1 MKTYE
6 YDSMIVRRHHMC
18 DQGVITFMVDLNTAN
33 QTEES
38 AFGVVF
44 NLQEELGGDYSYIG
58 MEIEI
63 SRKTMIIYKKYRDTY
78 YQIGDVRRGE
88 MDLAGG
94 TMVVIKSRN
103 GQVEIIINRQPV
115 IAFDEYLVK
124 RGSFGFYTR

>member
-1 MKTYE
+1 
-6 YDSMIVRRHHMC
+6 MC